1 MRNLNSKKAR
11 QRIATLY
18 NIIIVSDREI
28 HEFLFCDK
36 NDGLKEH
43 YIKNEAQYYKTKS
56 EYQEAIIELV
66 EVYGIPH
73 VLYDYVIRERAEEQ
87 AA

>member
-1 MRNLNSKKAR
+1 MKNLNSKKAR

-18 NIIIVSDREI
+18 NIIVVSDREMR
-28 HEFLFCDK
+28 EFL
-36 NDGLKEH
+36 
-43 YIKNEAQYYKTKS
+43 NEDWCTRGFDTLYTEALF

-73 VLYDYVIRERAEEQ
+73 IIYELVIKERAEKQ

>member
-1 MRNLNSKKAR
+1 MKNLNSKKAR

-18 NIIIVSDREI
+18 NIITVSDREMR
-28 HEFLFCDK
+28 EFL
-36 NDGLKEH
+36 
-43 YIKNEAQYYKTKS
+43 NEDWSTRGFDTLYTEALS

-66 EVYGIPH
+66 EVYEIPH
-73 VLYDYVIRERAEEQ
+73 IIYELVIKERAEEQ